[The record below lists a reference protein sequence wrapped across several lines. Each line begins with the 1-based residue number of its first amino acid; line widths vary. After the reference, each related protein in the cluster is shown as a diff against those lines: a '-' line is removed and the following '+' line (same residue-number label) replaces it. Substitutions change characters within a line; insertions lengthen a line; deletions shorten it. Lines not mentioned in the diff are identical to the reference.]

1 MKGGVI
7 QVYPTMTPQAA
18 FRQFI
23 TNCASVRILT
33 DTSRSSITLL
43 FGDCPEN
50 QSPYYH
56 TRISHGFRIT
66 DASRRVRHCLIK
78 LVLLAPPGQ
87 PQQIIA
93 RPFLMSNSALD
104 RPDFLL
110 ETPASIVAEVNLQHR
125 IFRDSSFP
133 IAGANGAA
141 PPQCYF
147 SPICPAIINYTTNI
161 DQVNL
166 EWFRDLI
173 FARIAPFLRVP
184 RPRPGEPV
192 ATSNRR
198 HDGQILL
205 DFFNYAIITLMPQGG
220 GVGLVTMEFM
230 SDCMTLGAY
239 LGVPGRTA
247 AERQF
252 MFNLSYIQIRRLG
265 ALGIVHQDCHVDNI
279 MVNTTHR
286 YLPPPYQLGNAF
298 LIDFGN
304 TRLAQPTWNFPIIM
318 PRYQYIN
325 RDYLNVAYAGQLMQ
339 SMHAYNRAFLDQ
351 VRHQITPQVPVAT
364 VDDFIARALAAIIAI
379 LGPNAPNLNGGGRT
393 SSENRFSNKKISF
406 DEFIDMI
413 INDMKPPVKF
423 DLIETTN
430 NNPRSHKSPLNKSRY
445 SPRSHKSPLN
455 KSRYSPRSHKSPLN
469 KSRYSPRSHKSPLNK
484 SRRRP
489 SPNIV

>member
-1 MKGGVI
+1 MKGGV
-7 QVYPTMTPQAA
+7 VHVDLAMTPQAA
-18 FRQFI
+18 FIQFI

-33 DTSRSSITLL
+33 DTSRSSITLVV
-43 FGDCPEN
+43 GNCPPA

-56 TRISHGFRIT
+56 TRISHGFRSP
-66 DASRRVRHCLIK
+66 DPNSRVTQCLVK

-87 PQQIIA
+87 AQQIIA
-93 RPFLMSNSALD
+93 RPFVMSNYASD

-110 ETPASIVAEVNLQHR
+110 ETPASIVDEVNLQHR

-161 DQVNL
+161 DYANL
-166 EWFRDLI
+166 DWFRNII
-173 FARIAPFLRVP
+173 FARIVGRVP

-192 ATSNRR
+192 ATSNKRY
-198 HDGQILL
+198 DGQILL
-205 DFFNYAIITLMPQGG
+205 DFFNYARINLMPQGG

-230 SDCMTLGAY
+230 SNCMTLGAY

-286 YLPPPYQLGNAF
+286 YLPHPYQLGNAF
-298 LIDFGN
+298 LIDFGA
-304 TRLAQPTWNFPIIM
+304 TLPIQPTWNFPIIM

-325 RDYLNVAYAGQLMQ
+325 RDHLNVFYVGQLMQ
-339 SMHAYNRAFLDQ
+339 SMQAYNRAFLDQ
-351 VRHQITPQVPVAT
+351 VHHQLVPHIPDAT
-364 VDDFIARALAAIIAI
+364 VDDFIARVIAALTVN
-379 LGPNAPNLNGGGRT
+379 LGLNAPRLNGGGRT

-445 SPRSHKSPLN
+445 SPRSHKS
-455 KSRYSPRSHKSPLN
+455 S
-469 KSRYSPRSHKSPLNK
+469 LNK
-484 SRRRP
+484 SRRRH
-489 SPNIV
+489 SPN

>member
-1 MKGGVI
+1 MKGGVV
-7 QVYPTMTPQAA
+7 QVVDPAMPPQEA

-33 DTSRSSITLL
+33 DTSRSSITLN
-43 FGDCPEN
+43 FGDCPPA

-56 TRISHGFRIT
+56 TRISHGFRSP
-66 DASRRVRHCLIK
+66 DPNSRVRQCLVK

-93 RPFLMSNSALD
+93 RPFLMSNHALD
-104 RPDFLL
+104 RNDFLL

-125 IFRDSSFP
+125 IFRQSSSP
-133 IAGANGAA
+133 IVGANGAA

-161 DQVNL
+161 DYASL
-166 EWFRDLI
+166 EWFRDII
-173 FARIAPFLRVP
+173 FARIAPFARVT

-192 ATSNRR
+192 AISDRR

-205 DFFNYAIITLMPQGG
+205 DFFNYAIINLMPQGG

-286 YLPPPYQLGNAF
+286 YLPHPYQLGNAF
-298 LIDFGN
+298 LIDFGA
-304 TRLAQPTWNFPIIM
+304 TLPIAPTWNFPIIM

-325 RDYLNVAYAGQLMQ
+325 RDHLNVFYVGQLMQ
-339 SMHAYNRAFLDQ
+339 SMHAYNRTFLDQ
-351 VRHQITPQVPVAT
+351 VRHQIVPYIPAET
-364 VDDFIARALAAIIAI
+364 VDGFIARVIAVVTTR
-379 LGPNAPNLNGGGRT
+379 LGLNAPRMIGGGRT

-455 KSRYSPRSHKSPLN
+455 KSRYRPRSHKS
-469 KSRYSPRSHKSPLNK
+469 SLNK
-484 SRRRP
+484 SRRRH
-489 SPNIV
+489 SPN